1 MERSLETVD
10 IDMLSHAVII
20 GNRNNHKTGNNPDEN
35 SHLSLMMDVLFMILC
50 RTIQSGNPVL
60 QDQPLD

>member
-1 MERSLETVD
+1 METSPETLDVD
-10 IDMLSHAVII
+10 VLSHAVIV
-20 GNRNNHKTGNNPDEN
+20 GNRNNRKTGSNSDEN

-50 RTIQSGNPVL
+50 RTIQSGNQVP